1 MSCRL
6 QLTEVAAG
14 YGSAQ
19 VLSGFSLEVK
29 PGELVA
35 LLGPSGCGKTTI
47 LKLIAGL
54 LTPSSGSVSMDG
66 ASVNHLPT
74 EQRRAAMVFQRPLLF
89 PHLNVTE
96 NIGFSLKMRKAGA
109 PEIARRVEQALA
121 QVKLEGFGQR
131 KPSQLSGGQEQR
143 VALARAL
150 VSDPKI
156 LLLDEPFSALDE
168 NLRQEMRLLLK
179 SIHRSLGVTTVF
191 VTHDQDE
198 AAAIAHRIAFLRN
211 GRIEQ
216 HGPPRDFFLAP
227 ATLATARF
235 FGWQV
240 LETSNNRSTVFR
252 PESAQLRKGGVH
264 TVEASVDLGLRAR
277 TTVGIAGAAQTRTLE
292 VEHPPPAFAEGDYV
306 TLDIPPSAILVI
318 KE

>member
-1 MSCRL
+1 MSCHL
-6 QLTEVAAG
+6 QLTGITAG
-14 YGSAQ
+14 YDSTP
-19 VLSGFSLEVK
+19 VLSDFSLEVN

-54 LTPSSGSVSMDG
+54 LPPSKGHVAMDG
-66 ASVNHLPT
+66 VSVNQVPT
-74 EQRRAAMVFQRPLLF
+74 EQRRAAMVFQKPLLF
-89 PHLNVTE
+89 PHLSVAE
-96 NIGFSLKMRKAGA
+96 NIGFSLKMKKASA
-109 PEIARRVEQALA
+109 AEVARRVEQALA
-121 QVKLEGFGQR
+121 EVKLEGFDR
-131 KPSQLSGGQEQR
+131 RNPSQLSGGQEQR

-179 SIHRSLGVTTVF
+179 SIHRRLGVTTVF
-191 VTHDQDE
+191 VTHDQNE
-198 AAAIAHRIAFLRN
+198 AAAIAHRIAFVRN
-211 GRIEQ
+211 GRVEQ

-240 LETSNNRSTVFR
+240 LETTPDQSTVFR
-252 PESAQLRKGGVH
+252 PESAQLHKGGIH
-264 TVEASVDLGLRAR
+264 TVEASADLGLRAR
-277 TTVGIAGAAQTRTLE
+277 TTVRLIAGTALD
-292 VEHPPPAFAEGDYV
+292 VEHALPAFAVGDCV
-306 TLDIPPSAILVI
+306 TLEIPPSATFVI